1 MKFLITGGSGFIG
14 SAIVRYLIKN
24 TNHKV
29 LNLDNLTYA
38 GNKFNLKTVGTSK
51 NYSFIKGD
59 ICDKKLIQDIF
70 NKYRPNIV
78 MHLAAESHVDNS
90 IKNPE
95 NFIRTNIFGT
105 YNLLNFAKEYWY
117 SLNDKEKSEFIFH
130 HISTD
135 EVYGSLD
142 STSECFGEDSKY
154 NPSSPYAASK
164 ASADHLVMSWNKTYQ
179 LPILITNCS
188 NNYGPYQYHEKLI
201 PLTILNALNGINIP
215 IYKDG
220 LQVRDWLFVEDHA
233 EVLYKLVMSGKIN
246 ETYNIGGD
254 NQLKNIDV
262 VNKICEIL
270 DYLIHNKPKNI
281 NSYKELIMFVKDRPG
296 HDERYGINNSKISRT
311 LCWKAKTSFENG
323 LKKTVSWY
331 VQNMEYYSLS

>member
-1 MKFLITGGSGFIG
+1 MICYLKDWFKFLKFLITGGSGFIG

-29 LNLDNLTYA
+29 LNLDKLTYA
-38 GNKFNLKTVGTSK
+38 ANKFNLKTVETSE

-95 NFIRTNIFGT
+95 NFITTNIFGT
-105 YNLLNFAKEYWY
+105 YNLLTFAKEYWY

-142 STSECFGEDSKY
+142 
-154 NPSSPYAASK
+154 
-164 ASADHLVMSWNKTYQ
+164 L
-179 LPILITNCS
+179 TN
-188 NNYGPYQYHEKLI
+188 
-201 PLTILNALNGINIP
+201 
-215 IYKDG
+215 
-220 LQVRDWLFVEDHA
+220 
-233 EVLYKLVMSGKIN
+233 
-246 ETYNIGGD
+246 
-254 NQLKNIDV
+254 
-262 VNKICEIL
+262 
-270 DYLIHNKPKNI
+270 
-281 NSYKELIMFVKDRPG
+281 
-296 HDERYGINNSKISRT
+296 
-311 LCWKAKTSFENG
+311 
-323 LKKTVSWY
+323 
-331 VQNMEYYSLS
+331 